1 MFCTKCGHEN
11 ADDAG
16 VCTQCGASVVSEESI
31 GEITNSEVPMTKKE
45 FFMSKCSTSTK
56 QKRKAVKILST
67 VSLTIQG
74 VLAVLLVVG
83 FGALVYAIEQNPL
96 FEGSASGAFGSLI
109 AFAVIFTGGA
119 FVFTILGIK
128 KNSTGFFVAATIFS
142 FLSAAFGSMNFGS
155 LALRQLIAFGTLA
168 IYIAVVVLNY
178 QSNKEYK
185 QYVLEQKGGTTL

>member
-45 FFMSKCSTSTK
+45 YFMSKCSTSTK

-74 VLAVLLVVG
+74 VLAVL
-83 FGALVYAIEQNPL
+83 GAISYCALAYTMEQDSFVIADYAIVMI
-96 FEGSASGAFGSLI
+96 GSAIATMLFYLVGS
-109 AFAVIFTGGA
+109 
-119 FVFTILGIK
+119 FVFTILGAK
-128 KNSTGFFVAATIFS
+128 KNSTGFFVAATFFG
-142 FLSAAFGSMNFGS
+142 FLSVMYSSMNFI
-155 LALRQLIAFGTLA
+155 LELRQLTALGTLV
-168 IYIAVVVLNY
+168 IYIAITVLSY

-185 QYVLEQKGGTTL
+185 KYISQHKGETVL

>member
-1 MFCTKCGHEN
+1 MLCTKCGHECPDN
-11 ADDAG
+11 AAFCG
-16 VCTQCGASVVSEESI
+16 YCGASFSSGESAD
-31 GEITNSEVPMTKKE
+31 ETPKAATPMTKKE
-45 FFMSKCSTSTK
+45 YFASHCSESTK
-56 QKRKAVKILST
+56 KKRKAIKILSIA
-67 VSLTIQG
+67 SLAIQG

-109 AFAVIFTGGA
+109 ASAVIFTGGA

-155 LALRQLIAFGTLA
+155 LALRQLIGFGTLA

-185 QYVLEQKGGTTL
+185 QYVLEQKGGPAV